1 MRFPFE
7 IHNSSAFQT
16 LLPEDEAA
24 LLGRARLLQAAW
36 LRAAFPLQLKG
47 KNLGIFCDEGS
58 EGSESRALFQ
68 RAAEALGA
76 HVATIRPALSSLGS
90 PGEVRHT
97 ARILSRFYDAVEC
110 QGMAPELVRL
120 IGREAVIPVY
130 DGIACATHPTAV
142 LADRLDDR
150 TSPEDNRRFVL
161 QALLLGSIG

>member
-7 IHNSSAFQT
+7 IHNSSAFQI

-24 LLGRARLLQAAW
+24 LIGRARLLQAAS

-47 KNLGIFCDEGS
+47 KNLGVFCDLAN

-68 RAAEALGA
+68 RAAEELGA
-76 HVATIRPALSSLGS
+76 HVATIRPALASLGS
-90 PGEVRHT
+90 PAEVRHT

-110 QGMAPELVRL
+110 QGMAPDLVRQ
-120 IGREAVIPVY
+120 ISREAAIPIY
-130 DGIACATHPTAV
+130 DGIAYAAHPTAV
-142 LADRLDDR
+142 LANQLDDR
-150 TSPEDNRRFVL
+150 SLPTDNRRFVL

>member
-7 IHNSSAFQT
+7 IHNSSAFQI

-24 LLGRARLLQAAW
+24 LIGRARLLQAAS

-47 KNLGIFCDEGS
+47 KNLGVFCDLAN

-68 RAAEALGA
+68 RAAEELGA
-76 HVATIRPALSSLGS
+76 HVATIRPALASLGS
-90 PGEVRHT
+90 PAEVRHT

-110 QGMAPELVRL
+110 QGMAPELVRQ
-120 IGREAVIPVY
+120 ISREAAIPIY
-130 DGIACATHPTAV
+130 DGIACAAHPTAA
-142 LADRLDDR
+142 LANQLDDR
-150 TSPEDNRRFVL
+150 SLPTDNRRFIL

>member
-16 LLPEDEAA
+16 LLPEDETA

-47 KNLGIFCDEGS
+47 KNLGIFCD

-97 ARILSRFYDAVEC
+97 AQILSRFYDAVEC
-110 QGMAPELVRL
+110 QGMAPELVRQ
-120 IGREAVIPVY
+120 IGREAAIPVY

-142 LADRLDDR
+142 LADGLDDR